1 MPHNV
6 DSISSIEYRYLL
18 RNNCIVVILLINPY
32 YSALERVFRNGI
44 KMQSFKK
51 LISQYMQQHKI
62 GDAELA
68 EKLGIQRQTIFR
80 WRKGT
85 IKSPNCDL
93 VRQCTELFELSDTQR
108 YELLTSAGFPD
119 LQAAM
124 PISQTKTPTVVNEQ
138 TCVPVVT
145 RPISQPCQFFGQ
157 TKLLQRIYEA
167 WNKQAVVEHVSVVG
181 ERRAGKTSLLNYLY
195 FIHTNANSKL
205 RDTQQILSKPYQW
218 ILLDFENLK
227 IQYPKHLLIDM
238 LRQLNVKADTNADL
252 IDLTIQLEENLQQPT
267 IILMDNIEKG
277 LQSQHLD
284 ATIWDY
290 LRHLGE
296 HGASGQIG
304 FCSAS
309 RYSIEELESI
319 ANEQGKTSP
328 FSNVFETLNIKPFTE
343 SETQELLSYAPRQL
357 DAEDIA
363 WIWEKSQGWAVL
375 VQILCKVALDKQEY
389 GQQWQQMGLKKIKSY
404 QYLLDPS

>member
-1 MPHNV
+1 MQTFEN
-6 DSISSIEYRYLL
+6 
-18 RNNCIVVILLINPY
+18 LIT
-32 YSALERVFRNGI
+32 
-44 KMQSFKK
+44 
-51 LISQYMQQHKI
+51 QYMQQHKV

-93 VRQCTELFELSDTQR
+93 VRQCAVLFELSEKQR
-108 YELLTSAGFPD
+108 YELLVSAGCPD
-119 LQAAM
+119 LQATI
-124 PISQTKTPTVVNEQ
+124 PISQTKATAIVTEQ

-181 ERRAGKTSLLNYLY
+181 DKRVGKTSLLNYLY
-195 FIHTNANSKL
+195 AAHIQSKPKL
-205 RDTQQILSKPYQW
+205 RNSQQILSKPYQW

-227 IQYPKHLLIDM
+227 IQYPEYLLADM
-238 LRQLNVKADTNADL
+238 LKQLGVTVDKETGL
-252 IDLTIQLEENLQQPT
+252 LDLTIQLEDSLQQPT

-296 HGASGQIG
+296 HGANGQIG

-309 RYSIEELESI
+309 RYSIEELERI

-328 FSNVFETLNIKPFTE
+328 FSNVFESLTIQPFTE
-343 SETQELLSYAPRQL
+343 SETLELLSYAPQPL
-357 DAEDIA
+357 AEEDKI
-363 WIWEKSQGWAVL
+363 WIWEQSQGWSVL

-389 GQQWQQMGLKKIKSY
+389 GQQWQQMGIEKLKSY
-404 QYLLDPS
+404 QYLRNL